1 MLVTCR
7 DPSEIKIRTLAKSVF
22 YSLGWPTG
30 IQSTLAGL
38 PTSRCN
44 KSPMNK
50 TETEMKTLKSVLHLM
65 SSIQNYNR
73 NYDKGIFL

>member
-1 MLVTCR
+1 
-7 DPSEIKIRTLAKSVF
+7 
-22 YSLGWPTG
+22 
-30 IQSTLAGL
+30 
-38 PTSRCN
+38 
-44 KSPMNK
+44 MNK